1 MKKLAVELIAVVV
14 MVILGRTFGLIYVGI
29 ASALIYIPLQIYAL
43 AKWKGEWRMASLF
56 PLLIMVPVYA
66 ITYRGSVQHGNL
78 WPVIMI
84 FVSPIAVLLLV
95 WLAVARY
102 PGR

>member
-1 MKKLAVELIAVVV
+1 MKKLAVGLTTIVV

-29 ASALIYIPLQIYAL
+29 ASALIYLPLQIYAL

-56 PLLIMVPVYA
+56 PLIIMVPVYA
-66 ITYRGSVQHGNL
+66 ITYRGWVQHGNL